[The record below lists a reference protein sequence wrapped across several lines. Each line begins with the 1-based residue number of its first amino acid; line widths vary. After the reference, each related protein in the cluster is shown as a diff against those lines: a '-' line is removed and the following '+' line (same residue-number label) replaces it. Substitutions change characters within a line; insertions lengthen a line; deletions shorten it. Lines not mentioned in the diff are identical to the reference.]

1 MTDFKATIIKML
13 QEVRVNS
20 FETNRNIESFSK
32 EIKDKEKQ
40 KSHHFKIKNTI
51 IKWGKWRDAGQRI
64 QTFRYKMNKV

>member
-1 MTDFKATIIKML
+1 MKKT
-13 QEVRVNS
+13 
-20 FETNRNIESFSK
+20 ESFSK

-40 KSHHFKIKNTI
+40 KSHHFKIKNTL